1 MKNKYLNLKTI
12 LRFMLLVT
20 AGLFIVVGYYRDE
33 VLIVST
39 KAINICLECIG
50 IG

>member
-1 MKNKYLNLKTI
+1 MKNKYLSFKTI
-12 LRFMLLVT
+12 LRVIFLLT
-20 AGLFIVVGYYRDE
+20 AVLFIIIGYYRDE
-33 VLIVST
+33 ALVVST